1 MYTLSTANLSFS
13 MQALFIGVICI
24 ITISICY
31 IAITRTRL
39 KNKSKELS
47 EKLNHI
53 SSYSNKSN
61 YEQARERL
69 SALNNGAFIDIP
81 SDLNSTFS
89 GKIISATQEKDFV
102 NHYKPHFQEAYSLV
116 KKLEAFNITPSE
128 TISKFISDFGAIN
141 RLVKQHNE
149 GIITFLLDTHKEFF
163 DHCLKYPLDKQQRRS
178 IVSEEENCLVVS
190 SAGSG
195 KTSSIVGKVKYLTE
209 IKKINPQNIL
219 LISYTNKAAAE
230 LTERMGIAGLRGYTF
245 HKLALDIIGQTTGQ
259 KPSIYENTDALFVKI
274 YHELLNDKKF
284 KKSVIEYFIDYQ
296 TPEKEWEKRKN
307 ERRQQLSE
315 QKEVRLKATFPDMDG
330 KTVYVRSEQEQ
341 KICFALSSLSVKF
354 RYEEPYEHPLVDEMH
369 SQYKPDFSIYF
380 EQGGETKRIYL
391 EHFGVDEHG
400 LVPIWFAKDRGIT
413 YEEANQKYNDGITWK
428 KAAHEKFGTKLLTTS
443 SADFHYSD
451 IREKLKTLLEK
462 ADVSIQEKTD
472 AELYDMVLPPN
483 SKHEKAFI
491 RLVVTFVTLIK
502 SSCKSV
508 DEVLR
513 QTKNA
518 GDERSTF
525 IIKNIFQPVYKR
537 YIEELAN
544 INQIDFT
551 DAILQATDICRSSHS
566 VKYDYIIVDEFQDIS
581 VDRYNFLK
589 VLREGNPP
597 AKLYCVGDDWQSIY
611 RFSGSDMALFN
622 QFSDY
627 FGQTEIN
634 KIETTYRFGEPLVS
648 LSSQFIQRN
657 EAQIKKNIHPFNPQV
672 KTELQ
677 FCDYER
683 RDYCNVIGQ
692 LVASIPLDK
701 SVFLLGRYS
710 FDDYYLSFMYKFVKE
725 GNRFFYIIG
734 DRKIEFLTVHK
745 SKGLEADYVII
756 LQCNKDTYGFPSLV
770 SDDPVLNY
778 VLTKSD
784 QYPYGEERRLFYVA
798 ITRAKVK
805 TYILYDRR
813 FPSVFVD
820 EFLHPEKVTE
830 ESYAKHP
837 NANKKWTRSADN
849 FLLTLYHEG
858 KSIKYIAEKMGR
870 SQTSIVM
877 RLGKLE
883 GKRQ

>member
-1 MYTLSTANLSFS
+1 
-13 MQALFIGVICI
+13 
-24 ITISICY
+24 
-31 IAITRTRL
+31 
-39 KNKSKELS
+39 
-47 EKLNHI
+47 
-53 SSYSNKSN
+53 
-61 YEQARERL
+61 L

-551 DAILQATDICRSSHS
+551 DAILQATDICRSSHP

>member
-1 MYTLSTANLSFS
+1 

-81 SDLNSTFS
+81 SDLHSTFS
-89 GKIISATQEKDFV
+89 GKIISAKQEKDFV

-128 TISKFISDFGAIN
+128 TIFKFISDFGAIN

-380 EQGGETKRIYL
+380 EQGGEIKRIYL

-551 DAILQATDICRSSHS
+551 DAILQATDICRSSHP

-710 FDDYYLSFMYKFVKE
+710 FDDYYLSFMYKSVKE

-820 EFLHPEKVTE
+820 EFLHPEKITE

-849 FLLTLYHEG
+849 FLLTLYHER

>member
-1 MYTLSTANLSFS
+1 

-24 ITISICY
+24 IAISICY
-31 IAITRTRL
+31 IVITRTRL

-53 SSYSNKSN
+53 SSYGNKSN
-61 YEQARERL
+61 YEQAKERL
-69 SALNNGAFIDIP
+69 LVLNNEAFIDIP
-81 SDLNSTFS
+81 TDLNNVFS
-89 GKIISATQEKDFV
+89 GRVISATQEKDFA
-102 NHYKPHFQEAYSLV
+102 NHYKPHFQKSYSLV
-116 KKLEAFNITPSE
+116 KKLKSFNITPSE
-128 TISKFISDFGAIN
+128 TISKFINDFGAIN
-141 RLVKQHNE
+141 KLVKQHNE
-149 GIITFLLDTHKEFF
+149 EVITFLLDTHKEFF

-209 IKKINPQNIL
+209 IKKVNPQNIL

-380 EQGGETKRIYL
+380 EQSGKTRRVYL

-551 DAILQATDICRSSHS
+551 DAILQATDICRSSHP

-710 FDDYYLSFMYKFVKE
+710 FDDYYLSFMYKSVKE

-820 EFLHPEKVTE
+820 EFLHPEKITE

>member
-1 MYTLSTANLSFS
+1 

-149 GIITFLLDTHKEFF
+149 GIIIFLLDTHKEFF

-551 DAILQATDICRSSHS
+551 DAILQATDICRSSHP

-692 LVASIPLDK
+692 LIASIPLDK

>member
-1 MYTLSTANLSFS
+1 
-13 MQALFIGVICI
+13 MQLVLLIVVVSLVAISVIAVA
-24 ITISICY
+24 TIRI
-31 IAITRTRL
+31 RL

-61 YEQARERL
+61 YEQAKERL

-128 TISKFISDFGAIN
+128 TIFKFISDFGAIN

-551 DAILQATDICRSSHS
+551 DAILQATDICRSSHP

-710 FDDYYLSFMYKFVKE
+710 FDDYYLSFMYKSVKE

-734 DRKIEFLTVHK
+734 DWKIEFLTVHK

-820 EFLHPEKVTE
+820 EFLHPEKITE

>member
-1 MYTLSTANLSFS
+1 M
-13 MQALFIGVICI
+13 
-24 ITISICY
+24 
-31 IAITRTRL
+31 
-39 KNKSKELS
+39 
-47 EKLNHI
+47 
-53 SSYSNKSN
+53 
-61 YEQARERL
+61 
-69 SALNNGAFIDIP
+69 
-81 SDLNSTFS
+81 
-89 GKIISATQEKDFV
+89 
-102 NHYKPHFQEAYSLV
+102 
-116 KKLEAFNITPSE
+116 
-128 TISKFISDFGAIN
+128 
-141 RLVKQHNE
+141 
-149 GIITFLLDTHKEFF
+149 
-163 DHCLKYPLDKQQRRS
+163 
-178 IVSEEENCLVVS
+178 
-190 SAGSG
+190 
-195 KTSSIVGKVKYLTE
+195 
-209 IKKINPQNIL
+209 
-219 LISYTNKAAAE
+219 
-230 LTERMGIAGLRGYTF
+230 
-245 HKLALDIIGQTTGQ
+245 
-259 KPSIYENTDALFVKI
+259 
-274 YHELLNDKKF
+274 
-284 KKSVIEYFIDYQ
+284 
-296 TPEKEWEKRKN
+296 
-307 ERRQQLSE
+307 
-315 QKEVRLKATFPDMDG
+315 RLKATFPDMDG

-551 DAILQATDICRSSHS
+551 DAILQATDICRSSHP

-597 AKLYCVGDDWQSIY
+597 PKLYCVGDDWQSIY

-710 FDDYYLSFMYKFVKE
+710 FDDYYLSFMYKSVKE

-820 EFLHPEKVTE
+820 EFLHPEKITE

>member
-1 MYTLSTANLSFS
+1 

-128 TISKFISDFGAIN
+128 TIFKFISDFGAIN

-315 QKEVRLKATFPDMDG
+315 QKEVGLKATFPDMDG

-551 DAILQATDICRSSHS
+551 DAILQATDICRSSHP

-597 AKLYCVGDDWQSIY
+597 PKLYCVGDDWQSIY

-710 FDDYYLSFMYKFVKE
+710 FDDYYLSFMYKSVKE

-820 EFLHPEKVTE
+820 EFLHPEKITE

>member
-1 MYTLSTANLSFS
+1 

-128 TISKFISDFGAIN
+128 TIFKFISDFGAIN

-178 IVSEEENCLVVS
+178 IVSEEDNCLVVS

-428 KAAHEKFGTKLLTTS
+428 KAAHEKFSTKLLTTS

-551 DAILQATDICRSSHS
+551 DAILQATDICRSSHP

-597 AKLYCVGDDWQSIY
+597 PKLYCVGDDWQSIY

-710 FDDYYLSFMYKFVKE
+710 FDDYYLSFMYKSVKE

-820 EFLHPEKVTE
+820 EFLHPEKITE

>member
-1 MYTLSTANLSFS
+1 

-128 TISKFISDFGAIN
+128 TIFKFISDFGAIN

-551 DAILQATDICRSSHS
+551 DAILQATDICRSSHP

-710 FDDYYLSFMYKFVKE
+710 FDDYYLSFMYKSVKE

-820 EFLHPEKVTE
+820 EFLHPEKITE

-858 KSIKYIAEKMGR
+858 KSIKNIAEKMGR

>member
-1 MYTLSTANLSFS
+1 

-39 KNKSKELS
+39 KNKFKELS

-128 TISKFISDFGAIN
+128 TIFKFISDFGAIN

-551 DAILQATDICRSSHS
+551 DAILQATDICRSSHP

-710 FDDYYLSFMYKFVKE
+710 FDDYYLSFMYKSVKE

-756 LQCNKDTYGFPSLV
+756 LQCNKDTYGLPSLV

-820 EFLHPEKVTE
+820 EFLHPEKITE

>member
-1 MYTLSTANLSFS
+1 

-69 SALNNGAFIDIP
+69 SALNNGTFIDIP

-128 TISKFISDFGAIN
+128 TIFKFISDFGAIN

-315 QKEVRLKATFPDMDG
+315 QKEVRLKATFSDMDG

-428 KAAHEKFGTKLLTTS
+428 KAAHEKFSTKLLTTS

-551 DAILQATDICRSSHS
+551 DAILQATDICRSSHP

-710 FDDYYLSFMYKFVKE
+710 FDDYYLSFMYKSVKE

-778 VLTKSD
+778 VLTKND

-820 EFLHPEKVTE
+820 EFLHPEKITE

>member
-1 MYTLSTANLSFS
+1 

-128 TISKFISDFGAIN
+128 TIFKFISDFGAIN

-491 RLVVTFVTLIK
+491 RIVVTFVTLIK

-551 DAILQATDICRSSHS
+551 DAILQATDICRSSHP

-710 FDDYYLSFMYKFVKE
+710 FDDYYLSFMYKSVKE

-770 SDDPVLNY
+770 SDDLVLNY

-820 EFLHPEKVTE
+820 EFLHPEKITE

>member
-1 MYTLSTANLSFS
+1 

-69 SALNNGAFIDIP
+69 LALSNGAFIDIP

-128 TISKFISDFGAIN
+128 TIFKFISDFGAIN

-230 LTERMGIAGLRGYTF
+230 LTDRMDIAGLRGYTF
-245 HKLALDIIGQTTGQ
+245 HKLALDIIGQATGQ

-274 YHELLNDKKF
+274 YHELLNDKNF

-296 TPEKEWEKRKN
+296 TPEKEWEKQKN

-315 QKEVRLKATFPDMDG
+315 QKDVRLKAPFPDMDG

-428 KAAHEKFGTKLLTTS
+428 KAAHEKFSTKLLTTS

-551 DAILQATDICRSSHS
+551 DAILQATDICRSSHP

-597 AKLYCVGDDWQSIY
+597 PKLYCVGDDWQSIY

-683 RDYCNVIGQ
+683 RDYCNAIGQ

-710 FDDYYLSFMYKFVKE
+710 FDDYYLSFMYKSVKE

-820 EFLHPEKVTE
+820 EFLHPEKITE

>member
-1 MYTLSTANLSFS
+1 

-31 IAITRTRL
+31 ITITRTRL

-462 ADVSIQEKTD
+462 ADVPIQEKTD
-472 AELYDMVLPPN
+472 AELYDLVLPPN
-483 SKHEKAFI
+483 SKQEKAFI
-491 RLVVTFVTLIK
+491 RLVVTLVTLIK

-551 DAILQATDICRSSHS
+551 DAILQATDICRSSHP

-677 FCDYER
+677 FYDYEK

-710 FDDYYLSFMYKFVKE
+710 FDDYYLSFMYKSVKE
-725 GNRFFYIIG
+725 GNRFSYIIG

-756 LQCNKDTYGFPSLV
+756 LQCNKNTYGFPSLV

-858 KSIKYIAEKMGR
+858 KSIKYIAKKMGR

>member
-1 MYTLSTANLSFS
+1 

-24 ITISICY
+24 IAISICY
-31 IAITRTRL
+31 IVITRTRL

-53 SSYSNKSN
+53 SSYGNKSN
-61 YEQARERL
+61 YEQAKERL
-69 SALNNGAFIDIP
+69 LVLNNEAFIDIP
-81 SDLNSTFS
+81 TDLNNVFS
-89 GKIISATQEKDFV
+89 GRVISATQEKDFA
-102 NHYKPHFQEAYSLV
+102 NHYKPHFQKSYSLV
-116 KKLEAFNITPSE
+116 KKLKSFNITPSE
-128 TISKFISDFGAIN
+128 TISKFINDFGAIN
-141 RLVKQHNE
+141 KLVKQHNE
-149 GIITFLLDTHKEFF
+149 EVITFLLDTHKEFF

-209 IKKINPQNIL
+209 IKKVNPQNIL

-230 LTERMGIAGLRGYTF
+230 LTERMGITGLRGYTF

-259 KPSIYENTDALFVKI
+259 KPSIYEKTDALFVKI
-274 YHELLNDKKF
+274 YHELLNNKKF
-284 KKSVIEYFIDYQ
+284 KESVIEYFIDYQ

-315 QKEVRLKATFPDMDG
+315 QKDVRLKASFPDMDG

-354 RYEEPYEHPLVDEMH
+354 RYEEPYEHPLADEMH

-380 EQGGETKRIYL
+380 EQSGKTRRVYL

-428 KAAHEKFGTKLLTTS
+428 KAAHEKFGTELLTTS

-451 IREKLKTLLEK
+451 IREKLKNLLEK
-462 ADVSIQEKTD
+462 TDVPIQEKTD
-472 AELYDMVLPPN
+472 AELYDMILPPN
-483 SKHEKAFI
+483 SKQEKAFI

-537 YIEELAN
+537 YIEELTN

-622 QFSDY
+622 QFSYY
-627 FGQTEIN
+627 FGQTKIN

-683 RDYCNVIGQ
+683 REYCNVIGQ

-710 FDDYYLSFMYKFVKE
+710 FDDYYLSFMYKSVKE

-745 SKGLEADYVII
+745 SKGLEADYVIV

-805 TYILYDRR
+805 TYVLYDRR

>member
-1 MYTLSTANLSFS
+1 

-330 KTVYVRSEQEQ
+330 KTVYVRSKQEQ

-537 YIEELAN
+537 YIEELTN

-551 DAILQATDICRSSHS
+551 DAILQATDICRSSHP

>member
-1 MYTLSTANLSFS
+1 

-128 TISKFISDFGAIN
+128 TIFNFISDFGAIN

-178 IVSEEENCLVVS
+178 IVSGEENCLVVS

-195 KTSSIVGKVKYLTE
+195 RTSSIVGKVKYLTE

-551 DAILQATDICRSSHS
+551 DAILQATDICRSSHP

-710 FDDYYLSFMYKFVKE
+710 FDDYYLSFMYKSVKE

-820 EFLHPEKVTE
+820 EFLHPEKITE